1 MMYQLIDIYV
11 QNVIII
17 IRLVQKDSKLSI
29 DNRKS
34 SAKYVHLASQVLC
47 YVVYECNHWI
57 RYVNIQN
64 IAFGHKSGTFIRF
77 FRAFGIF
84 C

>member
-47 YVVYECNHWI
+47 YVVYECNH
-57 RYVNIQN
+57 
-64 IAFGHKSGTFIRF
+64 
-77 FRAFGIF
+77 
-84 C
+84 